1 MQEQGRGG
9 TGDSGQQA
17 DDDDRASELK
27 GAPRHQVNLCQ
38 PTGKLV
44 RMETPRLLFV
54 HAHPDDE
61 TLTTGATIA
70 HYAARG
76 AQVHVVTCTLGEEG
90 EVIGERWAQLAVD
103 EADQLGGY
111 RIGELTAAL
120 NALGIDEPIFLGG
133 AGRWR
138 DSGMEGTPP
147 RHRQRFIDADPHE
160 AVGALVAII
169 RELRPHVVV
178 TYDPEGGYG
187 HPDHIHAHRVTTAA
201 VAASEGAEYSG
212 EPWTVPKFYWTV
224 FAKSAMAAG
233 LDALADV
240 PSEWIRVSADDMPFG
255 YPDDAIDAV
264 MEVPEQLPAKVAAMR
279 AHATQVTVAPN
290 GRSFALSNNIA
301 LPIGGDR
308 ALHPCCRQAG
318 RTRRPRVGDR
328 PSRRTE
334 SGIAAW
340 GRGKL
345 PLNWRLE
352 GMAMDPDLDPNLQH
366 WQDRLDNFQW
376 VIGSLVGVLDSIPT

>member
-9 TGDSGQQA
+9 TGDTGQQA
-17 DDDDRASELK
+17 DDDDRAAELK

-76 AQVHVVTCTLGEEG
+76 AQVQVVTCTLGEEG
-90 EVIGERWAQLAVD
+90 EVIGDRWAQLAVD
-103 EADQLGGY
+103 EADQLGGF

-120 NALGIDEPIFLGG
+120 NALGIGKPIFLGG

-138 DSGMEGTPP
+138 DSGMGGTPP
-147 RHRQRFIDADPHE
+147 RHRQRFVDADPHE

-187 HPDHIHAHRVTTAA
+187 HPDHVHAHRVTTAA
-201 VAASEGAEYSG
+201 IAASEGAEYSG

-224 FAKSAMAAG
+224 FAKSAVAAG

-240 PSEWIRVSADDMPFG
+240 PSEWIRVSADDLPFG
-255 YPDDAIDAV
+255 YPDDAIDAA
-264 MEVPEQLPAKVAAMR
+264 MEFPEQLQAKVAAMR
-279 AHATQVTVAPN
+279 AHATQVTVATD
-290 GRSFALSNNIA
+290 GWSFALSNNVA
-301 LPIGGDR
+301 LPIGGTEHYILASGKPGERDAR
-308 ALHPCCRQAG
+308 GWETDLLAG
-318 RTRRPRVGDR
+318 
-328 PSRRTE
+328 
-334 SGIAAW
+334 
-340 GRGKL
+340 
-345 PLNWRLE
+345 LNL
-352 GMAMDPDLDPNLQH
+352 G
-366 WQDRLDNFQW
+366 
-376 VIGSLVGVLDSIPT
+376 

>member
-1 MQEQGRGG
+1 
-9 TGDSGQQA
+9 
-17 DDDDRASELK
+17 
-27 GAPRHQVNLCQ
+27 
-38 PTGKLV
+38 
-44 RMETPRLLFV
+44 METPRLLFV

-76 AQVHVVTCTLGEEG
+76 AQVQVVTCTLGEEG

-103 EADQLGGY
+103 QADQLGGY

-120 NALGIDEPIFLGG
+120 HALGIDEPIYLGG

-138 DSGMEGTPP
+138 DSGMDGTPP

-187 HPDHIHAHRVTTAA
+187 HPDHVHAHRMTTAA
-201 VAASEGAEYSG
+201 IAASDSAEYSG

-224 FAKSAMAAG
+224 MSKSAMAG
-233 LDALADV
+233 GFDALEDV
-240 PSEWIRVSADDMPFG
+240 PSGWIRVSAADVPFG
-255 YPDDAIDAV
+255 FPDDAIDAV
-264 MEVPEQLPAKVAAMR
+264 MDVPEQLPAKVAALR

-290 GRSFALSNNIA
+290 GRSCALSNNIA
-301 LPIGGDR
+301 LPIGAIEHYILAAGKPGDR
-308 ALHPCCRQAG
+308 DARGWETDLLAG
-318 RTRRPRVGDR
+318 
-328 PSRRTE
+328 
-334 SGIAAW
+334 
-340 GRGKL
+340 L
-345 PLNWRLE
+345 
-352 GMAMDPDLDPNLQH
+352 
-366 WQDRLDNFQW
+366 
-376 VIGSLVGVLDSIPT
+376 SLG